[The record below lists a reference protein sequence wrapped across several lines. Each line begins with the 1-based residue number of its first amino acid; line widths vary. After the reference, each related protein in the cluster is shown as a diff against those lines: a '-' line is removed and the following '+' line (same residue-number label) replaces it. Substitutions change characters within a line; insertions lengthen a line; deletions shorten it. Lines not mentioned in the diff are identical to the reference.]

1 MVKVAATVELDRVCE
16 LDIPTDVVFFHRFG
30 CLNVQSVKV
39 INVGPVMF
47 AIVELHLVAG
57 DNGL

>member
-16 LDIPTDVVFFHRFG
+16 LDVASDVVFFHRFG